1 MSGGELTPMYVE
13 TRAGRLHV
21 VTKNGHTDRPCL
33 VLLHQ
38 TPRSWDEFAAVAHLI
53 EDYRL
58 VIPDLPGY
66 GASPA
71 PHENTIEAAADAVA
85 ALLDALRVP
94 RAHLVG
100 HHFGGL
106 VAYQLAA
113 SDPDRVHSLVLSS
126 TPFIDEQERLRRRTA
141 APFNAVAAQPDG
153 RHLAVLWQR
162 RAEYLAT
169 PAPAVQARYLRDVLA
184 HPDPDRGHA
193 AVAAYRSE
201 DRLGSYRGPV
211 MCLASA
217 RDPRAFPRRAAI
229 MAAFPQANEHV
240 IAQGDIATPETCA
253 AEFAAAVLAFHAGLR
268 AGRGIEVGS

>member
-21 VTKNGHTDRPCL
+21 VTKNGHADRPCL

-38 TPRSWDEFAAVAHLI
+38 TPRSWDEFAAVAQLI

-71 PHENTIEAAADAVA
+71 TDENTIEAAADAVA

-94 RAHLVG
+94 QAHLVG

-113 SDPDRVHSLVLSS
+113 SDPDRVQSLVLSS
-126 TPFIDEQERLRRRTA
+126 TPFIDQQERLRRRTA
-141 APFNAVAAQPDG
+141 APFNACLLYTSPSPRD
-153 RHLAVLWQR
+153 QR
-162 RAEYLAT
+162 
-169 PAPAVQARYLRDVLA
+169 
-184 HPDPDRGHA
+184 
-193 AVAAYRSE
+193 
-201 DRLGSYRGPV
+201 GSRMPS
-211 MCLASA
+211 SA
-217 RDPRAFPRRAAI
+217 
-229 MAAFPQANEHV
+229 
-240 IAQGDIATPETCA
+240 
-253 AEFAAAVLAFHAGLR
+253 
-268 AGRGIEVGS
+268 